1 MPKHI
6 KLFGV
11 FAIALVLIG
20 GMPKGAAEPKGTTKY
35 VVERGDTISEIA
47 EKITPDNMDYRVTID
62 YIMENN
68 ETEGTIYPGQELE
81 VPIWEDTKW

>member
-1 MPKHI
+1 MPRFI

-11 FAIALVLIG
+11 FAIAILLVG
-20 GMPKGAAEPKGTTKY
+20 GIPKGAAEPKGTTKY

-47 EKITPDNMDYRVTID
+47 EKITPDDMDYRKTID
-62 YIMENN
+62 YIMKNN

-81 VPIWEDTKW
+81 IPIWESKSW

>member
-11 FAIALVLIG
+11 LAIVLVLIG
-20 GMPKGAAEPKGTTKY
+20 GMTKGAAEPKGTTKY
-35 VVERGDTISEIA
+35 VVERGDSISEIA
-47 EKITPDNMDYRVTID
+47 EKITPDNMDYRKTID